1 MRGCCQRWTQLTG
14 VWATDPNYDRKVLGI
29 YRLMVET
36 ARAIDA
42 QQQ

>member
-1 MRGCCQRWTQLTG
+1 

-36 ARAIDA
+36 ARSLDRS
-42 QQQ
+42 QV